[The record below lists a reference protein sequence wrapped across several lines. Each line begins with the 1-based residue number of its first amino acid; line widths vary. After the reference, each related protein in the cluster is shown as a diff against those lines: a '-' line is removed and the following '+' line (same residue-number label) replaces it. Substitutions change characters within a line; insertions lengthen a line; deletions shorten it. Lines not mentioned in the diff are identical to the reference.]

1 MVDDALRRTGKDR
14 ALGDLGAMSVQF
26 AVLAS
31 GSRGNSTL
39 IQSRGVGILIDVGL
53 GPRVLR
59 DRLRGVGSDWDRLA
73 AVILTHTHRDH
84 VDIATLRT
92 LAEFRIPFFC
102 HASHRQDLAETAGV
116 RHLEQS
122 RLLRVYDQHPFL
134 LPNGLRAEPVSLQHD
149 SGPTF
154 GFRIEVPPDRR
165 KKAIALGFLS
175 DTGGWTP
182 AMVDA
187 VTDVDVLGVE
197 FNHDV
202 GLQRSSGRPSHLIAR
217 VLGDRGHLSNEQG
230 ADLVRE
236 VFARSG
242 RNAVQHLVLL
252 HLSGQCNHPSLAI
265 GAANSVIRDAG
276 RENRVIVHAAR
287 QNVCQPNFCVTH
299 PRRASRPLVWH
310 PGPGPAILN
319 DLATTSLETGSAE
332 LGAIAV
338 PF

>member
-1 MVDDALRRTGKDR
+1 
-14 ALGDLGAMSVQF
+14 
-26 AVLAS
+26 
-31 GSRGNSTL
+31 
-39 IQSRGVGILIDVGL
+39 
-53 GPRVLR
+53 
-59 DRLRGVGSDWDRLA
+59 VGSDWDRLA

-84 VDIATLRT
+84 VDVATLRT
-92 LAEFRIPFFC
+92 LAHFRIPFFC
-102 HASHRQDLAETAGV
+102 HAGHRNDLADTVGV
-116 RHLEQS
+116 QHLE
-122 RLLRVYDQHPFL
+122 RLHLLREYDQHPFL

-154 GFRIEVPPDRR
+154 GFRIEVPADRR
-165 KKAIALGFLS
+165 KKAIAVGFLS
-175 DTGGWTP
+175 DTGCWTP
-182 AMVDA
+182 AMADA
-187 VTDVDVLGVE
+187 MADVDVLGVE

-202 GLQRSSGRPSHLIAR
+202 VLQRSSGRPTHLIAR
-217 VLGDRGHLSNEQG
+217 VLGEHGHLSNEQG
-230 ADLVRE
+230 AELVRE

-287 QNVCQPNFCVTH
+287 QNVSQPNFCVVH

-319 DLATTSLETGSAE
+319 DSSTVSVETGPVE
-332 LGAIAV
+332 LGAIPV